1 MLEYILQKAL
11 KDRLELTIE
20 QIKEVFKEFE
30 LKPVV
35 RHSKVV
41 GCFLVKDNEI
51 HVAILP
57 EYRKRWFSKKV
68 FKDLVGPVVEK
79 YGFVKTSVIDGNNK
93 GLDFITR
100 IGFVKK
106 GEDYVYAP
114 NRLLD

>member
-1 MLEYILQKAL
+1 MIHEVLQKAL
-11 KDRLELTIE
+11 KDRLELTVE

-30 LKPVV
+30 LKPVL
-35 RHSKVV
+35 RNSKVV
-41 GCFLVKDNEI
+41 GCFLVKGNEI

-68 FKDLVGPVVEK
+68 FKDLVEELVKK
-79 YGFVKTSVIDGNNK
+79 YGFVKTSVVEGNDK